1 MSSLLEQALRYS
13 ERGAIFPLVPLEKR
27 PLTANGYKD
36 GSQDRQ
42 QIEAWWKQHPQ
53 ANIGLDLESLP
64 HVWVLDIDRKENGTD
79 GLKSL
84 NNVKCVDCE
93 SVYEKIGQ
101 LDNLKGCTTPSGGQH
116 LYFTSENE
124 ELTTKRHINVWPGI
138 DVLGANGYVIL
149 PPSKTNQGEYRSSEP
164 FTLDDIPP
172 APDWLEQAVITAI
185 HQKERSTNYS
195 MTSTSMAMKQGMKYT
210 ASLVCEWMDGV
221 AEGERNVWLTKQI
234 GRLLGQGMPA
244 EYAYTWLHHL
254 NSQFVE
260 PSLSDSEVNTVFKS
274 ILDKELKKRG
284 WSI

>member
-36 GSQDRQ
+36 SSQDRQ

-53 ANIGLDLESLP
+53 ANIGLDLGSLSN
-64 HVWVLDIDRKENGTD
+64 VWVLDIDRKENGTD

-84 NNVKCVDCE
+84 QNVKCEDGE
-93 SVYEKIGQ
+93 NVYQKIGQ

-124 ELTTKRHINVWPGI
+124 ELTTQRHIGVWQGI

-149 PPSKTNQGEYRSSEP
+149 PPSKTNQGEYSAP
-164 FTLDDIPP
+164 KQFTLDKIPP
-172 APDWLEQAVITAI
+172 APEWLEQAVITAI
-185 HQKERSTNYS
+185 HQKGRSTNYS
-195 MTSTSMAMKQGMKYT
+195 MTSTSTAMKQGMKYT
-210 ASLVCEWMDGV
+210 ASVVCEWMDGV

-234 GRLLGQGMPA
+234 GRLLGQGMPV

-260 PSLSDSEVNTVFKS
+260 PSLADKEVNTVFKS
-274 ILDKELKKRG
+274 ILNKELEKREMG
-284 WSI
+284 I

>member
-1 MSSLLEQALRYS
+1 MNNLLEQALRYS
-13 ERGAIFPLVPLEKR
+13 EWGEVFPLASLEKH
-27 PLTANGYKD
+27 PLTPHAHKD
-36 GSQDRQ
+36 SSQDRQ

-53 ANIGLDLESLP
+53 ANIGLNLEKLP

-84 NNVKCVDCE
+84 QDIKCEDGQ
-93 SVYEKIGQ
+93 SVYEKISQ

-124 ELTTKRHINVWPGI
+124 EITTNRKYSVLPGI
-138 DVLGANGYVIL
+138 DVLGGGYAIL
-149 PPSKTNQGEYRSSEP
+149 PPSKTHKGEYRLSEY

-172 APDWLEQAVITAI
+172 APEWLEQAVLKAI
-185 HQKERSTNYS
+185 HQKEGSTNFS
-195 MTSTSMAMKQGMKYT
+195 MVAKGSPIMTQGMKYT
-210 ASLVCEWMDGV
+210 ASVVCEWMDGV

-274 ILDKELKKRG
+274 ILDKELKKREMA
-284 WSI
+284 I